1 MSCLDGGPDEHATS
15 LLVLRERST
24 HRHEEAALVLLQAL
38 LEPGGSHL
46 PDGLLQL
53 RESRDACSWLQVV
66 GREGRLESFPREE
79 GAFRKPEEREHGARL
94 ALLRDAV
101 MQVRTEAANLVVPQ
115 ASKRDELASCLGQQL
130 QMAVQGLPLHIREHL
145 RQTGVC
151 SGGEG
156 CQQRGELQRRDG
168 RLLQA
173 LLRTLV
179 ARLDELHDLL
189 QAELE
194 DGPVLL
200 QLASDQCVDALLE
213 GLVDLLDAMRI
224 GLLPGLVAI
233 RQNCSQLNSHRSTRE
248 SSPSEHTHHATT
260 RRPDCLGPRLQI
272 GLQLPQVTLA
282 TFALQD
288 AVEGLGRCSGARYE
302 ARERCDRLQRDELLA
317 HAQGVGEGNLCK
329 QTSIHNQ
336 RYWTGEGRSSS
347 IRSALHGHHRKHDH
361 QRHFVIIT
369 VITVITIITVI
380 TVHRHNRHNRRR

>member
-1 MSCLDGGPDEHATS
+1 
-15 LLVLRERST
+15 
-24 HRHEEAALVLLQAL
+24 
-38 LEPGGSHL
+38 
-46 PDGLLQL
+46 
-53 RESRDACSWLQVV
+53 
-66 GREGRLESFPREE
+66 
-79 GAFRKPEEREHGARL
+79 
-94 ALLRDAV
+94 

-173 LLRTLV
+173 
-179 ARLDELHDLL
+179 
-189 QAELE
+189 ELE
-194 DGPVLL
+194 DGPILL

-260 RRPDCLGPRLQI
+260 RMPDCLGPRLQI

-336 RYWTGEGRSSS
+336 RYWTGGGRSSS

>member
-179 ARLDELHDLL
+179 ARLDELHDHL

-260 RRPDCLGPRLQI
+260 RMPDCLGPRLQI

-288 AVEGLGRCSGARYE
+288 AVEGPG
-302 ARERCDRLQRDELLA
+302 
-317 HAQGVGEGNLCK
+317 
-329 QTSIHNQ
+329 TM
-336 RYWTGEGRSSS
+336 
-347 IRSALHGHHRKHDH
+347 RSASAR
-361 QRHFVIIT
+361 RASCT
-369 VITVITIITVI
+369 
-380 TVHRHNRHNRRR
+380 RPRSRRRQPVQTNINTQPAILDGGVAILFHPICTAWASS